1 MMKRAEILAIIED
14 LAGAPP
20 GSATDDQ
27 PLMEFGE
34 WDSLAG
40 SEFRVSVAET
50 WGVKLSGVAMEKVV
64 TVGDMM
70 ALLKD
75 HLED

>member
-1 MMKRAEILAIIED
+1 MKRAEILTIIED
-14 LAGAPP
+14 LAGAEP
-20 GSATDDQ
+20 GSASDDQ
-27 PLMEFGE
+27 PLMGFGE

-40 SEFRVSVAET
+40 SEFRVTVAET
-50 WGVKLSGVAMEKVV
+50 WGVKLSGVAMEQVK
-64 TVGDMM
+64 TIADML

>member
-1 MMKRAEILAIIED
+1 MKRAEILAIIED

-27 PLMEFGE
+27 PLMGFGA

-40 SEFRVSVAET
+40 SEFRVGVAET
-50 WGVKLSGVAMEKVV
+50 WGVKLSGVAMEKVR

-75 HLED
+75 HLDG

>member
-1 MMKRAEILAIIED
+1 M
-14 LAGAPP
+14 G
-20 GSATDDQ
+20 
-27 PLMEFGE
+27 FGE

-40 SEFRVSVAET
+40 SEFRVTVAET
-50 WGVKLSGVAMEKVV
+50 WGVKLSGVAMEQVK
-64 TVGDMM
+64 TIADML